1 MRYVSLLIAFFLLCC
16 ARPQFFCVHA
26 FFLFHWQEWEEKLT
40 QSNETADSYKEK
52 YKSLK
57 ERMKGEGYMDQA
69 RSFSS
74 RLNDTPLQSTGT
86 DDNDMSMFGS
96 VKSHAS
102 KANSVA
108 SLGSGLAQHARTIV
122 TSMNNNFNC
131 NNLNERNGPVVNN
144 ELSEL
149 REVDRRGRQAAA
161 SFDSRPRSRSRSKAS
176 RSYREYSRSP
186 QRVDV

>member
-1 MRYVSLLIAFFLLCC
+1 M
-16 ARPQFFCVHA
+16 
-26 FFLFHWQEWEEKLT
+26 
-40 QSNETADSYKEK
+40 ADSYKEK

-57 ERMKGEGYMDQA
+57 ERMKGEGYMEQA
-69 RSFSS
+69 RSFGS
-74 RLNDTPLQSTGT
+74 RLNEATLHSST
-86 DDNDMSMFGS
+86 DDNDMFGS

-131 NNLNERNGPVVNN
+131 SNLNERNGPVVKN
-144 ELSEL
+144 ELSET
-149 REVDRRGRQAAA
+149 RQVDQRGRQAAA